1 MRTQFL
7 QDASG
12 VEFEALRKI
21 SQGRR
26 GCGGGFLTRWSVCFQ
41 SGDDPRLSDL
51 VWPTVIHI
59 HSSKKENVALLC
71 DSRGNCFHDLAVDR
85 LFIVSYEVLIQQL
98 LDLVWR

>member
-12 VEFEALRKI
+12 VEFEALKRLV
-21 SQGRR
+21 R
-26 GCGGGFLTRWSVCFQ
+26 GEEVVVGGLLTRWSVCFQ

-59 HSSKKENVALLC
+59 HSSEKENVALLC

>member
-12 VEFEALRKI
+12 VEFEALETI
-21 SQGRR
+21 SHRR
-26 GCGGGFLTRWSVCFQ
+26 GGCVGGFLTRWSVCFQ
-41 SGDDPRLSDL
+41 SGDDARLRDL

-85 LFIVSYEVLIQQL
+85 LFIVSHEVLVQQL